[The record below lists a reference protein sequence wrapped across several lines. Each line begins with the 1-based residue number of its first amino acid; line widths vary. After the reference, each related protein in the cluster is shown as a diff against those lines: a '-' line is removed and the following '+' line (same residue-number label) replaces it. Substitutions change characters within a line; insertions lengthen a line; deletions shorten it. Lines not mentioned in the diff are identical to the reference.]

1 MWSDCVV
8 MSGMLNEFLAVSL
21 VGLDWFGDLLNGVE
35 THQPVVEVV
44 CDFALSEWK
53 ENCLQV

>member
-8 MSGMLNEFLAVSL
+8 MSGVLNEFLAVSL

-35 THQPVVEVV
+35 MHQPMVEMV

-53 ENCLQV
+53 ESCLQV

>member
-44 CDFALSEWK
+44 CDFALSE
-53 ENCLQV
+53 CLQV